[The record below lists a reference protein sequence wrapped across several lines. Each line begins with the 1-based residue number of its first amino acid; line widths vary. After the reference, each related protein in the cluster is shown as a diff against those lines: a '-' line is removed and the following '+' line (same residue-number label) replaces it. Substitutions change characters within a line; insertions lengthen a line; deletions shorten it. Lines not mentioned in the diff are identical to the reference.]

1 MRSFFKLLDVD
12 PGVDATNVLTA
23 SLPID
28 QREYP
33 DPAGLNAYLASISAA
48 VEALPGVRQT
58 AMTSVLPLQG
68 WGYGVPYAIAGRE
81 LDRCDES
88 SSGVLQRSSARLTS
102 TFWASSSVRDAC

>member
-12 PGVDATNVLTA
+12 PRVDATNVLTA

-81 LDRCDES
+81 LMDRRIVVRRS
-88 SSGVLQRSSARLTS
+88 SRSSARLTS